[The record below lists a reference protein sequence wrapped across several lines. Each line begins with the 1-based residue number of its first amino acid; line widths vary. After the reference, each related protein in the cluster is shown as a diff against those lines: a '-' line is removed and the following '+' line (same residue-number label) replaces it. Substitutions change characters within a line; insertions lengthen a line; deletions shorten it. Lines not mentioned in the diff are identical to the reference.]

1 MPFTQNQLQCLHGM
15 GLVPWIERVQNPVPD
30 ATPEATVTA
39 DTETVAAGF
48 QIPEAPNVETHL
60 SKPQTQE
67 LQIATRPQDFMQT
80 PLLAM
85 PFRGQLHTQL
95 GKNDSPLL
103 ILVEALSLSQS
114 QYPFEPADAK
124 LFDDML
130 RSIAWRRQDTCLGVL
145 EPNDQSLAL
154 DDEPAALVS
163 TLCKPHRDVALVF
176 RLQLPDTENVDD
188 LTMELGR
195 PGLKAWQLP
204 HPSLLRESPQRKRQ
218 AWNVLK
224 TARAFLPSGS
234 LAAQ

>member
-1 MPFTQNQLQCLHGM
+1 MPYTQSQLQCLRGM
-15 GLVPWIERVQNPVPD
+15 GLVPWVERVQLLEQNTQQAPAPIPQPT
-30 ATPEATVTA
+30 ATALPEA
-39 DTETVAAGF
+39 
-48 QIPEAPNVETHL
+48 Q
-60 SKPQTQE
+60 
-67 LQIATRPQDFMQT
+67 QDFMQT

-85 PFRGQLHTQL
+85 PFRGQLCTQL
-95 GKNDSPLL
+95 GKSDSPLL

-145 EPNDQSLAL
+145 EPSVQSLAL
-154 DDEPAALVS
+154 NDEPAAMVS
-163 TLCKPHRDVALVF
+163 HLCKTHRDVALVF
-176 RLQLPDTENVDD
+176 KLQLPDTESAD
-188 LTMELGR
+188 ELSIELNR

-224 TARAFLPSGS
+224 AARALLPSGS
-234 LAAQ
+234 LVAQ